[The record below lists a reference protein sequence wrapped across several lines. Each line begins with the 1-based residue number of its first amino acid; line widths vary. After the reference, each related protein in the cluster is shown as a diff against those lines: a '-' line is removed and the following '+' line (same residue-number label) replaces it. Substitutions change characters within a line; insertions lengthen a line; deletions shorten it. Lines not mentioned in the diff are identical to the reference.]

1 LRDPAADNAD
11 ETSKVTFGNG
21 FDRTTDIETGPDGLL
36 YVLSY
41 DSERVY
47 KITM

>member
-11 ETSKVTFGNG
+11 EASKVTFGNG